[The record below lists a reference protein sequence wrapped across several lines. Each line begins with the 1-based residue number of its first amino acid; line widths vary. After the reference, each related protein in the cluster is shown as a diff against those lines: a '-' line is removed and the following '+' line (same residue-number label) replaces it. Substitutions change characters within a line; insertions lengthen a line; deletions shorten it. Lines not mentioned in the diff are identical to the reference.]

1 MTKKNQV
8 EQHPD
13 IRHYRK
19 RLRELQIEL
28 VKLQRHL
35 IRHDLKIVVLF
46 EGRDAAGKDGTIKRI
61 TEHLSPRETRVV
73 ALGKPTERDQSSW
86 YFQRYVQYLPAEQEM
101 VLFNR
106 SWYNRAGV
114 ERVMGFCSDQQY
126 RDFMETV
133 LPFEH
138 LLLESGVML
147 FKFYLDISKDVQR
160 KRLDDR
166 KKDPLKHWK
175 VSPIDAVAIEKWD
188 EYSTARNDMLRAT
201 SNTTA
206 PWHVVRADNKKRA
219 RLDVIRHLIE
229 QVNCPERSPSID
241 LPDPEALFRF
251 NESNFKSGKIA
262 P

>member
-1 MTKKNQV
+1 MTKKKLAD
-8 EQHPD
+8 QHPD

-19 RLRELQIEL
+19 RLRQLQIEL

-86 YFQRYVQYLPAEQEM
+86 YYQRYVHYLPAEQEM

-114 ERVMGFCSDQQY
+114 ERVMGFCTDQEY

-138 LLLESGVML
+138 LLLESGVLL

-160 KRLDDR
+160 KRLEDR

-175 VSPIDAVAIEKWD
+175 VSPIDAVALERWED
-188 EYSTARNDMLRAT
+188 YSAARNDMLRAT

-219 RLDVIRHLIE
+219 RLNIIRHLIE
-229 QVNCPERSPSID
+229 QVNCPERSAGID
-241 LPDPEALFRF
+241 LPDPEILFQF
-251 NESNFKSGKIA
+251 HESNFTNGKIA